1 MRARPPLVL
10 RSLAREMREQ
20 GVLWHP
26 SPGLASCTRSRSAS
40 AEERVGALCLRRQP
54 RAQTGSGAGAS
65 PPCLC
70 PWPAFS
76 TPRAGAHQIPF
87 LHLPSAEAS
96 GQPLENLGWPLPQR
110 GMVPAVP
117 TTPAS
122 HTGTTTT
129 HWPATP
135 PLLQHKG

>member
-87 LHLPSAEAS
+87 LHLPSAGTLVGA
-96 GQPLENLGWPLPQR
+96 QPLICSP
-110 GMVPAVP
+110 VP
-117 TTPAS
+117 
-122 HTGTTTT
+122 GRQ
-129 HWPATP
+129 WPAPRMCQCPRTRP
-135 PLLQHKG
+135 S